1 MFTAEVE
8 RADYSDPWALSFD
21 ERFARLSEGTPRAAY
36 FYTWPDTSTFR
47 YRAYNVSQALA
58 GRGGASACWFGA
70 VDWERMGRV
79 VDACDVLVLC
89 RNSLYTDRV
98 AQLAA
103 LARARGRRV
112 LFDCDDLVFDPAYIH
127 LIMDTLGQDTD
138 DAASL
143 DHWFA
148 YIGRIGATYALCD
161 GALVTN
167 DFLAERARAWSGKP
181 VRVLRNA
188 LNREQEAVSRAVWE
202 AKARS
207 GWARDGRRHLGYF
220 SGSPSHNRDFG
231 LAAGAIGRVM
241 DDCPDVWL
249 RVVGYLDDVPELA
262 RHRGRIEVLPMQD
275 FVNLQREIGAVE
287 VNLVPLQDNDF
298 TNCKSE
304 LKWFEAA
311 AVGTLTV
318 ATPTFAYRGAIRHGE
333 TGWLAGA
340 HEWEEALRRVLEG
353 EGGHQAVLEAAR
365 GEALRRFGWERQ
377 AEGITAA
384 LFEG

>member
-1 MFTAEVE
+1 MFTAEIE
-8 RADYSDPWALSFD
+8 PAAYQPPWALGFD
-21 ERFARLSEGTPRAAY
+21 ERFARLVEGSPRAAY

-58 GRGGASACWFGA
+58 GRGGPSACWFGA
-70 VDWERMGRV
+70 ADWDRMGRV

-89 RNSLYTDRV
+89 RNSLYRDRLAQV
-98 AQLAA
+98 AAM
-103 LARARGRRV
+103 ARARGRLV
-112 LFDCDDLVFDPAYIH
+112 LFDCDDLVFDPAYVH
-127 LIMDTLGQDTD
+127 LIMDTLAQDTD
-138 DAASL
+138 DAALL

-148 YIGRIGATYALCD
+148 YIGRIGATYGLCD

-167 DFLAERARAWSGKP
+167 AFLAERAKAWSGKP

-188 LNREQEAVSRAVWE
+188 LNREQEEVSRAVWE
-202 AKARS
+202 AKAQS
-207 GWARDGRRHLGYF
+207 GWAQDGRRHLGYF

-231 LAAGAIGRVM
+231 LIAGAIGRVM
-241 DDCPDVWL
+241 DDYPDVWL
-249 RVVGYLDDVPELA
+249 RVVGYLDDVPALA
-262 RHRGRIEVLPMQD
+262 RHRARIEALPMQD

-311 AVGTLTV
+311 VVGTLTV

-340 HEWEEALRRVLEG
+340 HEWEEVLRSVLDG
-353 EGGHQAVLEAAR
+353 QAGHQAVLETAR
-365 GEALRRFGWERQ
+365 AEALSRFGWERQ
-377 AEGITAA
+377 AESIAAA
-384 LFEG
+384 LFGR